1 MKYLDKINS
10 PKDLKNIPKD
20 ELGKVC
26 EELRTYITETI
37 NQIGGHL
44 APTLGAIEITTAVHY
59 VFDAPKDKIVW
70 DTGHQ
75 AYAHKVLTGRYNQF
89 PTIRRY
95 KGISGFLK
103 RSESEYDVF
112 GAGHASTSI
121 SAALGMAVSR
131 NLENE
136 DFNVISIIGDGA
148 LSGGLAFEA
157 LNNAGNIRK
166 QMLVIVNDNDMSIS
180 PNVGAFR
187 NYLVKIA
194 TNKNYNRLR
203 RWIYKTIKKLPKS
216 LKIIESILRKAE
228 SSAKKFFLPTTVFE
242 DLGFRYFGPVD
253 GHNIEEMVEVLENI
267 KGYDSPVVLHAIT
280 KKGKGLDYAELDP
293 IKYHGVKEKKDNS
306 VASKSIQAPI
316 YQNVF
321 GEVLCDLAE
330 ENNKIIAITAAMRE
344 GTGLVDYS
352 SRFPKRFFDV
362 GIAEGHAVTFSGG
375 LSTEG
380 KIPVVAIYST
390 FLQRAFDHI
399 IHDIALQNLPVIF
412 CLDRSGLVGEDGATH
427 HGVLDI
433 AYLRCIQN
441 IIISAP
447 KDGNE
452 LRDLL
457 FTATLNTEKPFTIRY
472 PKEESVNFEQMSP
485 KKIEVGSWEVLTK
498 GSDVLI
504 LAVGSMVKKSR
515 EVHSMLLD
523 KNISSEVV
531 NCRFIKPMDKNYL
544 NESFPNHKLV
554 VTIEEGVTTG
564 GFGEGI
570 VNWSN
575 ENHISN
581 SVMTIG
587 VPNKFVDHGPRNILL
602 EEIGLDS
609 MTLFEKIYN
618 FSRKSND
625 KKS

>member
-10 PKDLKNIPKD
+10 PKDLKDIPRD

-95 KGISGFLK
+95 KGLSGFLK

-203 RWIYKTIKKLPKS
+203 RWIYKTIKKLPKN

-253 GHNIEEMVEVLENI
+253 GHNIEEMVEILENI

-306 VASKSIQAPI
+306 VTIKSIQAPI

-380 KIPVVAIYST
+380 KIPIVAIYST

-504 LAVGSMVKKSR
+504 LAVGSMVKKSV
-515 EVHSMLLD
+515 EVHSMLLE

-531 NCRFIKPMDKNYL
+531 NCRFIKPMDKNFL

-554 VTIEEGVTTG
+554 VTMEEGVTTG

-575 ENHISN
+575 ENHIPN

-587 VPNKFVDHGPRNILL
+587 VPNRFVDHGSRNILL

>member
-1 MKYLDKINS
+1 MKYLKRINS
-10 PKDLKNIPKD
+10 PEDLKKIPKD
-20 ELGKVC
+20 KLNEVC
-26 EELRTYITETI
+26 KELRGYITETI

-59 VFDAPKDKIVW
+59 VFNAPKDKIVW

-89 PTIRRY
+89 PTIRQY
-95 KGISGFLK
+95 GGLSGFLK
-103 RSESEYDVF
+103 RSESEFDVF

-131 NLENE
+131 NLNDEK
-136 DFNVISIIGDGA
+136 FKVVSIIGDGA

-194 TNKNYNRLR
+194 TNKKYNSLR
-203 RWIYKTIKKLPKS
+203 KGIYNIVKKLPKS
-216 LKIIESILRKAE
+216 FKFLEIFLRKAE

-267 KGYDSPVVLHAIT
+267 KDLDTPVVLHAIT
-280 KKGKGLDYAELDP
+280 KKGKGLEYAEDDP
-293 IKYHGVKEKKDNS
+293 IKYHGVKEKKKNNEVLLNS
-306 VASKSIQAPI
+306 TPI

-321 GEVLCDLAE
+321 GEVLCDLADQ
-330 ENNKIIAITAAMRE
+330 NKNIVAITAAMRE
-344 GTGLVDYS
+344 GTGLVEFS
-352 SRFPKRFFDV
+352 SRFPDRFYDV

-380 KIPVVAIYST
+380 KIPIVAIYST

-412 CLDRSGLVGEDGATH
+412 CMDRSGLVGEDGATH

-441 IIISAP
+441 IIVSAP

-452 LRDLL
+452 LRDLIY
-457 FTATLNTEKPFTIRY
+457 TASLNRQKPFTIRY
-472 PKEESVNFEQMSP
+472 PKEQSVKFEKKSP
-485 KKIEVGSWEVLTK
+485 NQIDIGTWEVLAK

-504 LAVGSMVKKSR
+504 LAIGSMVIKSM
-515 EVHSMLLD
+515 EVHKKLLE
-523 KNISSEVV
+523 KGISSEVV
-531 NCRFIKPMDKNYL
+531 NCRFIKPMDENYL
-544 NESFPNHKLV
+544 NESFSKFSSV
-554 VTIEEGVTTG
+554 VTIEEGVKDG

-570 VNWSN
+570 VTWSN
-575 ENHISN
+575 KNNISN
-581 SVMTIG
+581 KILNLG

-602 EEIGLDS
+602 QEVGLDS
-609 MTLFEKIYN
+609 TSLFEKIYN
-618 FSRKSND
+618 FSRKND
-625 KKS
+625 E

>member
-1 MKYLDKINS
+1 MKYLKKINS
-10 PKDLKNIPKD
+10 PEDLKKIPKD
-20 ELGKVC
+20 QLSEVC
-26 EELRTYITETI
+26 QELRTYITETI

-59 VFDAPKDKIVW
+59 VFSAPKDKIVW

-75 AYAHKVLTGRYNQF
+75 AYAHKVLTGRYSQF

-95 KGISGFLK
+95 KGLSGFLK
-103 RSESEYDVF
+103 RSESEFDVF

-131 NLENE
+131 DLDN
-136 DFNVISIIGDGA
+136 DKFKVVSIIGDGA

-187 NYLVKIA
+187 NYLVKIT
-194 TNKNYNRLR
+194 TNKRYNNLR
-203 RWIYKTIKKLPKS
+203 KGIYNTIKKLPKN
-216 LKIIESILRKAE
+216 LKILETILRKAE

-267 KGYDSPVVLHAIT
+267 KDLNTPVVLHAIT
-280 KKGKGLDYAELDP
+280 KKGKGLEYAEDDP
-293 IKYHGVKEKKDNS
+293 IKYHGVKEKKENNQ
-306 VASKSIQAPI
+306 VTQNQTPI

-321 GEVLCDLAE
+321 GEVLCDLAD
-330 ENNKIIAITAAMRE
+330 ENKDVVAITAAMRE
-344 GTGLVDYS
+344 GTGLVEFS
-352 SRFPKRFFDV
+352 SRFPERFYDV

-375 LSTEG
+375 LSTQG
-380 KIPVVAIYST
+380 KIPIVAIYST
-390 FLQRAFDHI
+390 FLQRAFDHV
-399 IHDIALQNLPVIF
+399 IHDVALQNLPVIF
-412 CLDRSGLVGEDGATH
+412 CMDRSGLVGEDGATH

-441 IIISAP
+441 IIVSAP

-452 LRDLL
+452 LRDLIY
-457 FTATLNTEKPFTIRY
+457 TATLNKQKPFTIRY
-472 PKEESVNFEQMSP
+472 PKEQSVKFEKKSP
-485 KKIEVGSWEVLTK
+485 NQIEIGTWEVLVQ

-504 LAVGSMVKKSR
+504 LAVGSMVSKSM
-515 EVHSMLLD
+515 EVNSMLLE
-523 KNISSEVV
+523 KGISSEVV

-544 NESFPNHKLV
+544 KEFLSKFSFV
-554 VTIEEGVTTG
+554 VTIEEGVKDG

-570 VNWSN
+570 INYSN
-575 ENHISN
+575 ENSISN
-581 SVMTIG
+581 KILTLG
-587 VPNKFVDHGPRNILL
+587 VPNRFVDHGPRNILL
-602 EEIGLDS
+602 HEVGLDS
-609 MTLFEKIYN
+609 ISIFEKIYN
-618 FSRKSND
+618 FFRKHNE
-625 KKS
+625 

>member
-1 MKYLDKINS
+1 MKYLKKINS
-10 PKDLKNIPKD
+10 PEDLKKIPKD
-20 ELGKVC
+20 ELSEVC
-26 EELRTYITETI
+26 QELRTYITETI

-59 VFDAPKDKIVW
+59 VFSAPKDKIVW

-75 AYAHKVLTGRYNQF
+75 AYAHKVLTGRYSQF

-95 KGISGFLK
+95 KGLSGFLK
-103 RSESEYDVF
+103 RSESEFDVF

-131 NLENE
+131 DLDN
-136 DFNVISIIGDGA
+136 DKFKVISIIGDGA

-187 NYLVKIA
+187 NYLVKIT
-194 TNKNYNRLR
+194 TNKRYNNLR
-203 RWIYKTIKKLPKS
+203 KGIYNTIKKLPKN
-216 LKIIESILRKAE
+216 LKILETILRKAE

-267 KGYDSPVVLHAIT
+267 KDLNTPVVLHAIT
-280 KKGKGLDYAELDP
+280 KKGKGLEYAEDDP
-293 IKYHGVKEKKDNS
+293 IKYHGVKEKKENNQ
-306 VASKSIQAPI
+306 VKQNQTPI

-321 GEVLCDLAE
+321 GEVLCDLAD
-330 ENNKIIAITAAMRE
+330 ENKDVVAITAAMRE
-344 GTGLVDYS
+344 GTGLVEFS
-352 SRFPKRFFDV
+352 SRFPERFYDV

-375 LSTEG
+375 LSTQG
-380 KIPVVAIYST
+380 KIPIVAIYST
-390 FLQRAFDHI
+390 FLQRAFDHV
-399 IHDIALQNLPVIF
+399 IHDVALQNLPVIF
-412 CLDRSGLVGEDGATH
+412 CMDRSGLVGEDGATH

-441 IIISAP
+441 IIVSAP

-452 LRDLL
+452 LRDLIY
-457 FTATLNTEKPFTIRY
+457 TATLNKQKPFTIRY
-472 PKEESVNFEQMSP
+472 PKEQSVRFEKKSP
-485 KKIEVGSWEVLTK
+485 NQIEIGTWEVLVQ

-504 LAVGSMVKKSR
+504 LAVGSMVSKSM
-515 EVHSMLLD
+515 EVHSMLLE
-523 KNISSEVV
+523 KGISSEVV

-544 NESFPNHKLV
+544 KEFLSKFSFV
-554 VTIEEGVTTG
+554 VTIEEGVKDG

-570 VNWSN
+570 INYSN
-575 ENHISN
+575 ENSISN
-581 SVMTIG
+581 KILTLG
-587 VPNKFVDHGPRNILL
+587 VPNRFVDHGPRNILL
-602 EEIGLDS
+602 HEVGLDS
-609 MTLFEKIYN
+609 ISMFEKIYN
-618 FSRKSND
+618 FFRKNNE
-625 KKS
+625 

>member
-1 MKYLDKINS
+1 MKYLKKINS
-10 PKDLKNIPKD
+10 PEDLKKIPKD
-20 ELGKVC
+20 QLSEVC
-26 EELRTYITETI
+26 QELRTYITETI

-59 VFDAPKDKIVW
+59 VFSAPKDKIVW

-75 AYAHKVLTGRYNQF
+75 AYAHKVLTGRYSQF

-95 KGISGFLK
+95 KGLSGFLK
-103 RSESEYDVF
+103 RSESEFDVF

-131 NLENE
+131 DLDN
-136 DFNVISIIGDGA
+136 DKFKVVSIIGDGA

-187 NYLVKIA
+187 NYLVKIT
-194 TNKNYNRLR
+194 TNKRYNNLR
-203 RWIYKTIKKLPKS
+203 KGIYNTIKKLPKN
-216 LKIIESILRKAE
+216 LKILETILRKAE

-267 KGYDSPVVLHAIT
+267 KDLNTPVVLHAIT
-280 KKGKGLDYAELDP
+280 KKGKGLEYAEDDP
-293 IKYHGVKEKKDNS
+293 IKYHGVKEKKENNQ
-306 VASKSIQAPI
+306 VTQNQTPI

-321 GEVLCDLAE
+321 GEVLCDLAD
-330 ENNKIIAITAAMRE
+330 ENKDVVAITAAMRE
-344 GTGLVDYS
+344 GTGLVEFS
-352 SRFPKRFFDV
+352 SRFPERFYDV

-375 LSTEG
+375 LSTQG
-380 KIPVVAIYST
+380 KIPIVAIYST
-390 FLQRAFDHI
+390 FLQRAFDHV
-399 IHDIALQNLPVIF
+399 IHDVALQNLPVIF
-412 CLDRSGLVGEDGATH
+412 CMDRSGLVGEDGATH

-441 IIISAP
+441 IIVSAP

-452 LRDLL
+452 LRDLIY
-457 FTATLNTEKPFTIRY
+457 TATLNKQKPFTIRY
-472 PKEESVNFEQMSP
+472 PKEQSVKFEKKSP
-485 KKIEVGSWEVLTK
+485 NQIEIGTWEVLVQ

-504 LAVGSMVKKSR
+504 LAVGSMVSKSM
-515 EVHSMLLD
+515 EVNSMLLE
-523 KNISSEVV
+523 KGISSEVV

-544 NESFPNHKLV
+544 KEFLSKFSFV
-554 VTIEEGVTTG
+554 VTIEEGVKDG

-570 VNWSN
+570 INYSN
-575 ENHISN
+575 ENSISN
-581 SVMTIG
+581 KILTLG
-587 VPNKFVDHGPRNILL
+587 VPNRFVDHGPRNILL
-602 EEIGLDS
+602 HEVGLDS
-609 MTLFEKIYN
+609 ISIFEKIYN
-618 FSRKSND
+618 FLRKHNE
-625 KKS
+625 

>member
-95 KGISGFLK
+95 KGLSGFLK

-136 DFNVISIIGDGA
+136 DFNVVSIIGDGA

-280 KKGKGLDYAELDP
+280 KKGKGLDYAEHDP

-504 LAVGSMVKKSR
+504 LAVGSMVKKSI
-515 EVHSMLLD
+515 EVHSMLLE

-575 ENHISN
+575 ENRISN

>member
-1 MKYLDKINS
+1 MKYLKKINS
-10 PKDLKNIPKD
+10 PEDLKKIPKD
-20 ELGKVC
+20 QLSEVC
-26 EELRTYITETI
+26 QELRTYITETI

-59 VFDAPKDKIVW
+59 VFSAPEDKIVW

-75 AYAHKVLTGRYNQF
+75 AYAHKVLTGRYSQF

-95 KGISGFLK
+95 KGLSGFLK
-103 RSESEYDVF
+103 RSESEFDVF

-131 NLENE
+131 DLDN
-136 DFNVISIIGDGA
+136 DKFKVVSIIGDGA

-187 NYLVKIA
+187 NYLVKIT
-194 TNKNYNRLR
+194 TNKRYNNLR
-203 RWIYKTIKKLPKS
+203 KGIYNTIKKLPKN
-216 LKIIESILRKAE
+216 LKILETILRKAE

-253 GHNIEEMVEVLENI
+253 GHNIEEIVEVLENI
-267 KGYDSPVVLHAIT
+267 KDLNTPVVLHAIT
-280 KKGKGLDYAELDP
+280 KKGKGLEYAEDDP
-293 IKYHGVKEKKDNS
+293 IKYHGVKEKKENNQ
-306 VASKSIQAPI
+306 VTQNQTPI

-321 GEVLCDLAE
+321 GEVLCDLAD
-330 ENNKIIAITAAMRE
+330 ENKDVVAITAAMRE
-344 GTGLVDYS
+344 GTGLVEFS
-352 SRFPKRFFDV
+352 SRFPERFYDV

-375 LSTEG
+375 LSTQG
-380 KIPVVAIYST
+380 KIPIVAIYST
-390 FLQRAFDHI
+390 FLQRAFDHV
-399 IHDIALQNLPVIF
+399 IHDVALQNLPVIF
-412 CLDRSGLVGEDGATH
+412 CMDRSGLVGEDGATH

-441 IIISAP
+441 IIVSAP

-452 LRDLL
+452 LRDLIY
-457 FTATLNTEKPFTIRY
+457 TATLNKQKPFTIRY
-472 PKEESVNFEQMSP
+472 PKEQSVKFEKKSP
-485 KKIEVGSWEVLTK
+485 NQIEIGTWEVLVQ

-504 LAVGSMVKKSR
+504 LAVGSMVSKSM
-515 EVHSMLLD
+515 EVHSMLLE
-523 KNISSEVV
+523 KGISSEVV

-544 NESFPNHKLV
+544 KEFLSKFSFV
-554 VTIEEGVTTG
+554 VTIEEGVKDG

-570 VNWSN
+570 INYSN
-575 ENHISN
+575 ENSISN
-581 SVMTIG
+581 KILTLG
-587 VPNKFVDHGPRNILL
+587 VPNRFVDHGPRNILL
-602 EEIGLDS
+602 HEVGLDS
-609 MTLFEKIYN
+609 ISIFEKIYN
-618 FSRKSND
+618 FFRKHNE
-625 KKS
+625 

>member
-10 PKDLKNIPKD
+10 PKDLKDIPRD

-95 KGISGFLK
+95 KGLSGFLK

-203 RWIYKTIKKLPKS
+203 RWIYKTIKKLPKN

-253 GHNIEEMVEVLENI
+253 GHNIEEMVEILENI

-306 VASKSIQAPI
+306 VTIKSIQAPI

-380 KIPVVAIYST
+380 KIPIVAIYST

-504 LAVGSMVKKSR
+504 LAVGSMVKKSV
-515 EVHSMLLD
+515 EVHSMLFE

-554 VTIEEGVTTG
+554 VTIEEGVKTG

-575 ENHISN
+575 ENHIPN

-587 VPNKFVDHGPRNILL
+587 VPNRFVDHGSRNILL

>member
-95 KGISGFLK
+95 KGLSGFLK

-306 VASKSIQAPI
+306 VASKSIQTPI

-330 ENNKIIAITAAMRE
+330 KNNQIVAITAAMRE

-352 SRFPKRFFDV
+352 SKFPKRFFDV

-375 LSTEG
+375 LATEG

-472 PKEESVNFEQMSP
+472 PKEDSGNFEQMSP
-485 KKIEVGSWEVLTK
+485 KKIEIGSWEVLTK

-504 LAVGSMVKKSR
+504 LAVGSMVTKSL
-515 EVHSMLLD
+515 EVHSMLSE

-531 NCRFIKPMDKNYL
+531 NCRFIKPMDENYL

-575 ENHISN
+575 KNHISN
-581 SVMTIG
+581 SVMTVG
-587 VPNKFVDHGPRNILL
+587 VPNRFVDHGPRNILL

-618 FSRKSND
+618 FFKEI
-625 KKS
+625 K

>member
-10 PKDLKNIPKD
+10 PKDLKNIPRD

-95 KGISGFLK
+95 KGLSGFLK

-457 FTATLNTEKPFTIRY
+457 YTATLNKEKPFTIRY
-472 PKEESVNFEQMSP
+472 PKEDSISFEQMSP

-504 LAVGSMVKKSR
+504 LAVGSMVKKSI

>member
-1 MKYLDKINS
+1 MKYLKKINS
-10 PKDLKNIPKD
+10 PEDLKKIPKD
-20 ELGKVC
+20 QLSEVC
-26 EELRTYITETI
+26 QELRTYITETI

-59 VFDAPKDKIVW
+59 VFSAPKDKIVW

-75 AYAHKVLTGRYNQF
+75 AYAHKVLTGRYSQF

-95 KGISGFLK
+95 KGLSGFLK
-103 RSESEYDVF
+103 RSESEFDVF

-131 NLENE
+131 DLDN
-136 DFNVISIIGDGA
+136 DKFKVVSIIGDGA

-187 NYLVKIA
+187 NYLVKIT
-194 TNKNYNRLR
+194 TNKRYNNLR
-203 RWIYKTIKKLPKS
+203 KGIYNTIKKLPKN
-216 LKIIESILRKAE
+216 LKILETILRKAE

-267 KGYDSPVVLHAIT
+267 KDLNTPVVLHAIT
-280 KKGKGLDYAELDP
+280 KKGKGLEYAEDDP
-293 IKYHGVKEKKDNS
+293 IKYHGVKEKKENNQ
-306 VASKSIQAPI
+306 VTQNQTPI

-321 GEVLCDLAE
+321 GEVLCDLAD
-330 ENNKIIAITAAMRE
+330 ENKDVVAITAAMRE
-344 GTGLVDYS
+344 GTGLVEFS
-352 SRFPKRFFDV
+352 SRFPERFYDV

-375 LSTEG
+375 LSTQG
-380 KIPVVAIYST
+380 KIPIVAIYST
-390 FLQRAFDHI
+390 FLQRAFDHV
-399 IHDIALQNLPVIF
+399 IHDVALQNLPVIF
-412 CLDRSGLVGEDGATH
+412 CMDRSGLVGEDGATH

-441 IIISAP
+441 IIVSAP

-452 LRDLL
+452 LRDLIY
-457 FTATLNTEKPFTIRY
+457 TATLNKQKPFTIRY
-472 PKEESVNFEQMSP
+472 PKEQSVKFEKKSP
-485 KKIEVGSWEVLTK
+485 NQIEIGTWEVLVQ

-504 LAVGSMVKKSR
+504 LAVGSMVSKSM
-515 EVHSMLLD
+515 EVHSMLLE
-523 KNISSEVV
+523 KGISSEVV

-544 NESFPNHKLV
+544 KEFLSKFSFV
-554 VTIEEGVTTG
+554 VTIEEGVKDG

-570 VNWSN
+570 INYSN
-575 ENHISN
+575 ENSISN
-581 SVMTIG
+581 NILTLG
-587 VPNKFVDHGPRNILL
+587 VPNRFIDHGPRNILL
-602 EEIGLDS
+602 HEVGLDS
-609 MTLFEKIYN
+609 ISIFEKIYN
-618 FSRKSND
+618 FFRKHNE
-625 KKS
+625 